1 MDSNDFNLKEYLQKE
16 ITESENVKF
25 KKIEAFSLEYIPEKI
40 YVREELRDV
49 GKYLIQ
55 YYKHGIPENIIIYGL
70 KGSGKTVSI
79 LHLLETL
86 KPMVNINYS
95 YINASRIA
103 TTYALYEKLAGIFNS
118 GKSKVEIFEILKKK
132 LGNRHIIVIDEVD
145 HMEDYDFLYDLTRD
159 TKFSIIILTTN
170 LKWLKSI
177 RPDIM
182 SSFFPH
188 EIYFGNYD
196 IIEIFTILKYR
207 AEEGLFNYDEN
218 IILELSK
225 HIFEKFE
232 SDIRIGIRGLYY
244 LALSNKWKEEN
255 IEDALLKSAQELEF
269 KVLNSL
275 TTRNLIVLY
284 ILLKTHNIKT
294 AYEII
299 EKSFKNYKLLSF
311 SRSTFYNTVKL
322 LERMQLISVY
332 QEKKNQPSEVNS
344 LLLSGEN
351 IVKQILNEKLS
362 VLYGI
367 QFTID
372 DQKKF

>member
-1 MDSNDFNLKEYLQKE
+1 
-16 ITESENVKF
+16 
-25 KKIEAFSLEYIPEKI
+25 YIPEKI
-40 YVREELRDV
+40 YVRKELRDV
-49 GKYLIQ
+49 VKYLIQ
-55 YYKHGIPENIIIYGL
+55 YYKHNIPENMIIYGL

-86 KPMVNINYS
+86 KKLININYS
-95 YINASRIA
+95 YVNASRIIS
-103 TTYALYEKLAGIFNS
+103 TYSLYERLSGEFKS
-118 GKSKVEIFEILKKK
+118 GKSKLELFEALKNK
-132 LGNRHIIVIDEVD
+132 LGNKHVIVIDDVD
-145 HMEDYDFLYDLTRD
+145 HMDDYDFLYDLTRD
-159 TKFSIIILTTN
+159 TKFSTIILTTN
-170 LKWLKSI
+170 LRWLESV

-196 IIEIFTILKYR
+196 ITEIFTILKYR

-232 SDIRIGIRGLYY
+232 SDIRIGIRSLYY

-255 IEDALLKSAQELEF
+255 VEDALLKSAQELEF
-269 KVLNSL
+269 KVLRILS
-275 TTRNLIVLY
+275 TRNLIVLY

-351 IVKQILNEKLS
+351 IVEQILNEKLS
-362 VLYGI
+362 VYGI

-372 DQKKF
+372 DQKNFNFFSPNIPPPLPPM

>member
-1 MDSNDFNLKEYLQKE
+1 MDSNDFNLKEYLQQR
-16 ITESENVKF
+16 INENRKVKF
-25 KKIEAFSLEYIPEKI
+25 KKIEVFDLEYIPEKI
-40 YVREELRDV
+40 YIRKELKEV
-49 GKYLIQ
+49 SEYLIR
-55 YYKHGIPENIIIYGL
+55 YHEHNIPENIIIYGL

-95 YINASRIA
+95 YVNASRIA

-159 TKFSIIILTTN
+159 TKFSTIILTTN
-170 LKWLKSI
+170 LRWLESV

-188 EIYFGNYD
+188 QIYFGNYNVS
-196 IIEIFTILKYR
+196 EIATILRYR

-232 SDIRIGIRGLYY
+232 SDIRIG
-244 LALSNKWKEEN
+244 
-255 IEDALLKSAQELEF
+255 
-269 KVLNSL
+269 
-275 TTRNLIVLY
+275 
-284 ILLKTHNIKT
+284 
-294 AYEII
+294 
-299 EKSFKNYKLLSF
+299 
-311 SRSTFYNTVKL
+311 
-322 LERMQLISVY
+322 
-332 QEKKNQPSEVNS
+332 
-344 LLLSGEN
+344 
-351 IVKQILNEKLS
+351 
-362 VLYGI
+362 
-367 QFTID
+367 
-372 DQKKF
+372 

>member
-1 MDSNDFNLKEYLQKE
+1 MDLRDFDEYLQQR
-16 ITESENVKF
+16 ITENRKVKF
-25 KKIEAFSLEYIPEKI
+25 KKIEVFNLEYIPEKI
-40 YVREELRDV
+40 YIRKELKEVSD
-49 GKYLIQ
+49 YLIR
-55 YYKHGIPENIIIYGL
+55 YHEHNIPENIIIYGL

-86 KPMVNINYS
+86 KKLININYS
-95 YINASRIA
+95 YVNASRIIS
-103 TTYALYEKLAGIFNS
+103 TYSLYERLSGEFKS
-118 GKSKVEIFEILKKK
+118 GKSKLELFEALKNK
-132 LGNRHIIVIDEVD
+132 LGNKHVIVIDDVD
-145 HMEDYDFLYDLTRD
+145 HMDDYDFLYDLTRD
-159 TKFSIIILTTN
+159 TKFSTIILTTN
-170 LKWLKSI
+170 LRWLESV

-188 EIYFGNYD
+188 QIYFGNYNVS
-196 IIEIFTILKYR
+196 EIATILKYR

-218 IILELSK
+218 IILELSRY
-225 HIFEKFE
+225 IFEKFE
-232 SDIRIGIRGLYY
+232 SDIRIGIRSLYY
-244 LALSNKWKEEN
+244 LAVSNNWKEEN
-255 IEDALLKSAQELEF
+255 VQDALLKSAQELEF

-284 ILLKTHNIKT
+284 ALLKTHNIKT

-299 EKSFKNYKLLSF
+299 EKKFYNYPILSFKKT
-311 SRSTFYNTVKL
+311 TFYNSIKF

-351 IVKQILNEKLS
+351 IVEQILKEKLS

-372 DQKKF
+372 DQKNF